1 MVIANMLTTIRN
13 ALMINQKSVRIP
25 RSKFKLALAKI
36 LKKQGVIS
44 KIKKK
49 DRELIFNLNNKFLE
63 FKRISRPGLRVYRQ
77 AKELNVLKQGFK
89 VISTSQGLM
98 TEKQAIK
105 KKLGGEVIC
114 EIK

>member
-1 MVIANMLTTIRN
+1 MLTTIRN

-49 DRELIFNLNNKFLE
+49 DRELILNLDNKFSE
-63 FKRISRPGLRVYRQ
+63 FRIISKPGRKIYRKSKDIKLLRH
-77 AKELNVLKQGFK
+77 GFRI
-89 VISTSQGLM
+89 ISTSQGLM
-98 TEKQAIK
+98 TDKLAIK
-105 KKLGGEVIC
+105 KKMGGEIIC
-114 EIK
+114 EIQ